1 MRAPILAA
9 AILAGLAFGH
19 SAFSANTPD
28 PASASTYKGIWIST
42 PYPSLG
48 VAAGEPVEIDL
59 TVHDAG
65 MPPQRVALAVPKL
78 PDKWTALFLGGG
90 RPVESAFVAPDS
102 TVDVT
107 LRILPPEGVKGGTYA
122 YGNYPDID
130 ALFRQQAAELDRA
143 KREALLHKMQQLVHE
158 KVIAAPFWWL
168 AGIAGVGPR
177 LGESMLGSM
186 PGYPWTSP
194 YEDMT
199 VKSA

>member
-1 MRAPILAA
+1 VRAPILAA
-9 AILAGLAFGH
+9 AILAGLTFGH

-28 PASASTYKGIWIST
+28 PAATSSYKGIWIST

-107 LRILPPEGVKGGTYA
+107 LRLIPPEGVKGGTYSFDVTA
-122 YGNYPDID
+122 TGDDGGDFDLPVEIN
-130 ALFRQQAAELDRA
+130 FGQAVPA
-143 KREALLHKMQQLVHE
+143 
-158 KVIAAPFWWL
+158 
-168 AGIAGVGPR
+168 R
-177 LGESMLGSM
+177 LNKYSYDQDLR
-186 PGYPWTSP
+186 GYQTSTLSF
-194 YEDMT
+194 D
-199 VKSA
+199 V